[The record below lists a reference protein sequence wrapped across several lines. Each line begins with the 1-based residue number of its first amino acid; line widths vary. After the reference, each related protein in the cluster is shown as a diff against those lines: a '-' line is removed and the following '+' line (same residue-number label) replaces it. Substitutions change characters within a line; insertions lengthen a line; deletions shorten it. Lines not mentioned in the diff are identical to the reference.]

1 MKGNDWLKNLLMSSS
16 SSRGDSGA
24 RNLRYQYKLCDC
36 RRKAKVKIVESEKP
50 SKGMLY
56 FVCERDECRFFSWCN
71 PIYRDETGRGNFFER
86 PMVEEQRPM
95 VEEHLS
101 GLNSNSEV
109 KNLNDEVKNLKVL
122 VSYCLMVSIFSLLLL
137 LMKMSVK

>member
-86 PMVEEQRPM
+86 PMVEE
-95 VEEHLS
+95 HLS

>member
-86 PMVEEQRPM
+86 PMVEE
-95 VEEHLS
+95 HLS
-101 GLNSNSEV
+101 CLNSNSEV

>member
-24 RNLRYQYKLCDC
+24 RNLQYQYKLCDC

-86 PMVEEQRPM
+86 PMVEE
-95 VEEHLS
+95 HLS